1 LPIVVENRELVIPG
15 QFLAGG
21 PYKNGENTYRE
32 GNKIYASQIGFVNLG
47 KKSISVVSI
56 KGRYF
61 PNVNDI
67 VIGVVIDLN
76 LSGWVVD
83 INSPYTAI
91 LFASESLNAPF
102 NPKRDDLSKIFD
114 IGDLL
119 LAKILV
125 FNRTRDPVLTVKEPG
140 LGKISRGRL
149 VKLTPTKIP
158 RLIGKRGSMINMIKQ
173 KTTCSV
179 VVGQNGLILINGKD
193 TKDEELAVLA
203 IEMIEREAHT
213 KGLTDRINELIE
225 SKRKEVES
233 LDAGKEA
240 SNR

>member
-1 LPIVVENRELVIPG
+1 
-15 QFLAGG
+15 
-21 PYKNGENTYRE
+21 
-32 GNKIYASQIGFVNLG
+32 
-47 KKSISVVSI
+47 
-56 KGRYF
+56 
-61 PNVNDI
+61 
-67 VIGVVIDLN
+67 
-76 LSGWVVD
+76 
-83 INSPYTAI
+83 
-91 LFASESLNAPF
+91 
-102 NPKRDDLSKIFD
+102 
-114 IGDLL
+114 
-119 LAKILV
+119 
-125 FNRTRDPVLTVKEPG
+125 
-140 LGKISRGRL
+140 
-149 VKLTPTKIP
+149 
-158 RLIGKRGSMINMIKQ
+158 MINMIKQ